1 MNNFFIKNR
10 EEFADGIGVITFFL
24 IFLPLHFFEMNF
36 VFSFI
41 LAFGIC
47 LAISYYIKANEAE
60 DLDSAV
66 DEFEKR

>member
-36 VFSFI
+36 VFSFL

-47 LAISYYIKANEAE
+47 FAISTYIKVNEAE

-66 DEFEKR
+66 DQFEKR

>member
-10 EEFADGIGVITFFL
+10 EEYADGIGVTSFFL

-36 VFSFI
+36 VFSFF

-47 LAISYYIKANEAE
+47 LAISTYIKTKEAE